1 MRQAR
6 QVVSRARMRHEAKRA
21 LVESH
26 LGVNSHQREPARGQ
40 ESSTRIEC
48 MPGGN
53 RDNWLVRL
61 RNLGLQLV
69 QLFDVVAQALIT
81 AFFLHVEHRS
91 EIGSIAPLLPF
102 F

>member
-21 LVESH
+21 LVEGH
-26 LGVNSHQREPARGQ
+26 LGVNSHQREPAGGQ

-48 MPGGN
+48 MSGGN

-69 QLFDVVAQALIT
+69 QLFDVVTQALIT
-81 AFFLHVEHRS
+81 AFFFHVEHRS